1 MLTKAL
7 EVLDSEMREA
17 GTMSYKKIHSDIEP
31 LLYSANDEILTEIAE
46 KKKTIGG
53 AIRKMEE
60 IVKAQ
65 IKKKSGAVTC
75 LLTDEEGLKICRDY
89 FGLSGAASEKKET
102 LSIFDL

>member
-1 MLTKAL
+1 
-7 EVLDSEMREA
+7 MREA
-17 GTMSYKKIHSDIEP
+17 GTESYKKIHSDIEP

-65 IKKKSGAVTC
+65 IKKKSGAVTY

>member
-7 EVLDSEMREA
+7 EILDTEMREA
-17 GTMSYKKIHSDIEP
+17 GTESYKKIHADIEP
-31 LLYSANDEILTEIAE
+31 LLYNAKNEVINEIAE

-65 IKKKSGAVTC
+65 IKEKKGAVTC

-89 FGLSGAASEKKET
+89 FGLSGAVSEKKET